1 VSDHPATRPVSASRR
16 ARRNAEIAEARA
28 SGLPWAVVAARFGV
42 SERTARRAE
51 REHLAAA
58 AAGSDGLALL
68 DPAALLRQVLE
79 VHVWALARLGEV
91 AGRADNTSSE
101 VGAIRSRAATARDL
115 LALLSH
121 VGLLPA
127 GPAGWSADIE
137 LRVAAAAMV
146 EVARRHGLPP
156 DEILAELDERL
167 PALRPTL
174 VAA

>member
-1 VSDHPATRPVSASRR
+1 MSTSAPTPSLTASARAERNRR
-16 ARRNAEIAEARA
+16 IAAARAAGRAWAEIAAEF
-28 SGLPWAVVAARFGV
+28 SI

-68 DPAALLRQVLE
+68 DPAALLRQVLD

-91 AGRADNTSSE
+91 AGRADNTSAE
-101 VGAIRSRAATARDL
+101 VGAVRSRAATARDL

-127 GPAGWSADIE
+127 GPAGWSADVE
-137 LRVAAAAMV
+137 LRAAAAAMV
-146 EVARRHGLPP
+146 EVARRRGIPP

-174 VAA
+174 GPA